1 MIKVVVVVGE
11 ATAEEV
17 VVAGEEGGI
26 VKWLRLRRYILQD
39 AGLSFSCIST
49 WPAFAPQ
56 LQVASHVNT
65 LTCFVCREYFRQAS
79 ALSR

>member
-1 MIKVVVVVGE
+1 VAVIKVVVVVGE

-49 WPAFAPQ
+49 WPALHRNCKSPLMSTLSPVSFAGNIFGR
-56 LQVASHVNT
+56 LR
-65 LTCFVCREYFRQAS
+65 L
-79 ALSR
+79 